1 MPEAPVALS
10 PIQPVPPTEIRD
22 GWVVSKVHSHAE
34 LRIADRTPLTKVLV
48 RASPHGGVAAH
59 LGVPFGRARR
69 REDGVLVIGSGPDEW
84 LLLSPPQTFS
94 IVTASLDTLDDDLV
108 SVLDLT
114 HGQALIGLSGA
125 AAHDVLA
132 KVCAVDLADAVTPN
146 GAAFRSSVE
155 TSRGA
160 LAMARSPPKT
170 CASSSPRVIPC
181 MISASCRISRARM
194 ASRRMASSSGRLRW
208 ASSATAWSCRSIPAA
223 SR

>member
-22 GWVVSKVHSHAE
+22 GWVVSKVHSHAA

-84 LLLSPPQTFS
+84 LLLSPPQTFAV
-94 IVTASLDTLDDDLV
+94 VTASLDTLDDDLV

-114 HGQALIGLSGA
+114 HGEALMRLSGT

-132 KVCAVDLADAVTPN
+132 KVCAVDLSDAVTPS
-146 GAAFRSSVE
+146 GATFRSSVANVASVVIRDDVR
-155 TSRGA
+155 TSDGTG
-160 LAMARSPPKT
+160 RSYLLQCERSFGQYLFDT
-170 CASSSPRVIPC
+170 LLDA
-181 MISASCRISRARM
+181 
-194 ASRRMASSSGRLRW
+194 GRELQIEVDGFEVTGVGEVLGTTMRE
-208 ASSATAWSCRSIPAA
+208 A
-223 SR
+223 